1 MKKRIVSLLSLLL
14 LISVISGCG
23 CKKKNNKI
31 NGNNNQE
38 KNISLEAKT
47 IDDIEISNV
56 NITYDGNNSTF
67 TAIITNNSNET
78 KKIGIIDII
87 LKDKDNNE
95 IVTLKGLVDKTI
107 EPNNS
112 ASINAGTGIDLTNTK
127 SIEYKID

>member
-1 MKKRIVSLLSLLL
+1 MKKRIVRFLSLLL

-31 NGNNNQE
+31 NNNNSQE
-38 KNISLEAKT
+38 KNISLETKT

-67 TAIITNNSNET
+67 TAIITNNSNEP

-95 IVTLKGLVDKTI
+95 IVTLKGLVDKII

>member
-1 MKKRIVSLLSLLL
+1 MKKRIVRFLSLLL

-31 NGNNNQE
+31 NNNNSQE
-38 KNISLEAKT
+38 KNISLETKT

-56 NITYDGNNSTF
+56 NITYNGTDSTF
-67 TAIITNNSNET
+67 TAIVTNKSFES
-78 KKIGIIDII
+78 KKIKIIDII

-95 IVTLKGLVDKTI
+95 IVTLKGLVDKII

-112 ASINAGTGIDLTNTK
+112 ASINAGTGIDITNTK
-127 SIEYKID
+127 LIEYKID